1 GWRVCIVKP
10 SSAGNYSYKFTNAKT
25 GAVVREDTLK
35 GTWGYFTLPASEAKD
50 GLIFESKSTTASH
63 ILFAD
68 IGWVTPDK
76 VSPFTLNKK
85 EIPCYLILTGELI
98 LPSFLKCSAPL
109 ALR

>member
-1 GWRVCIVKP
+1 MEFEVLGALNAGHAFVPEKASYRIIPNGHGWRVCIVKP

-35 GTWGYFTLPASEAKD
+35 GSWGYFTLPASEAKD
-50 GLIFESKSTTASH
+50 GLIFESKSTTAAH

-76 VSPFTLNKK
+76 V
-85 EIPCYLILTGELI
+85 
-98 LPSFLKCSAPL
+98 
-109 ALR
+109 